1 MFQYFHQRR
10 PSSSAATLDSHSL
23 VPSSTNGSYHSE
35 SNFDSHDN
43 QLASSSLILV
53 YPSPPSE
60 QESSSIRVGFGSS
73 ESTLSLP
80 TDVSL
85 ESVRSP
91 SRRPN
96 GEGVSNSNENWP
108 KMLPTLTQD
117 HGWDESHLGE
127 RSEWALSSAYSRP
140 ESMSLTSHPPRTSHI
155 RTTSSLSSPFTL
167 PLSTSPQPP
176 FRLPFISF
184 LLSFLT
190 TDESTLHLISR
201 SPDPH
206 MSSLFPVSPGPHSDL
221 EDDEE
226 PPHGALKLLLSNPD
240 KSQNTALLKAGIDP
254 SEMSGDTNMLLVS
267 PTRLPVWPL
276 LKVVVEGGVM
286 AWKEVKAW
294 NAGDARF
301 IGV

>member
-10 PSSSAATLDSHSL
+10 PSSSTVTLDSHSL
-23 VPSSTNGSYHSE
+23 DPSSSNGSHHSG
-35 SNFDSHDN
+35 SNFDLHDN

-53 YPSPPSE
+53 FPSPPSE
-60 QESSSIRVGFGSS
+60 QESSSARVGFNSS

-80 TDVSL
+80 NDVSL

-91 SRRPN
+91 S
-96 GEGVSNSNENWP
+96 GEGVSNNSNESWP
-108 KMLPTLTQD
+108 KILSTLAQD
-117 HGWDESHLGE
+117 CGWDESLLGR
-127 RSEWALSSAYSRP
+127 RSEWKLSSAYPRP
-140 ESMSLTSHPPRTSHI
+140 ESLSLTRHPPCRSHI
-155 RTTSSLSSPFTL
+155 RTSSSHSSPFTH

-190 TDESTLHLISR
+190 LDESTLHLISR
-201 SPDPH
+201 SPDLH
-206 MSSLFPVSPGPHSDL
+206 LSSLFSVSPGPHPDF

-240 KSQNTALLKAGIDP
+240 KPQNTALLKAGIDP
-254 SEMSGDTNMLLVS
+254 SGLSGDTNLLLVS
-267 PTRLPVWPL
+267 PTRIPVWRL
-276 LKVVVEGGVM
+276 LKAIVEGGTM

-294 NAGDARF
+294 NAGDATF